1 MPITNLSFTNVGPFD
16 EIGFE
21 FDPQVNVFT
30 GPNNSG
36 KSSALWVLGEL
47 LVYPFTMP
55 AKLLTADSPHW
66 SLKYSSTEG
75 TQSVDGNLPSSPH
88 AMKSA
93 YEALGYTCF
102 IPAQRHGTNFRSA
115 GPSVSL
121 DTEARLR
128 AELDHL
134 ARERP
139 DELRKFRSEQVLDKL
154 WSGKLTED
162 ADLARRGN
170 LLMTDTSLVS
180 DESVIQKIVDL
191 DYAAYREGRPE
202 MRATIDKVGSLV
214 SKITEDFQ
222 ITFLGVGKDNNGLF
236 PQFGTPDGPMPLN
249 VLSQGTQSVIQC
261 LARVLIGYAEY
272 YDFPPDIEEKP
283 GVVIIDEIDA
293 HLHPS
298 WQRRVIPTLTQ
309 YFPKLQIFCSTHS
322 PMLLAGLTAGQAQ
335 LLRRD
340 EQGRVTVSTNESD
353 VVGWTADE
361 ILRNL
366 LEIPSPTDNNTAKQV
381 RRLQELRRQEELSAE
396 EAIELKK
403 LRDTVSKELF
413 SGPIS
418 AQAEQFLELLKYAK
432 GESTT
437 SSRSSTSKP
446 RGDSG
451 RRRPRA

>member
-1 MPITNLSFTNVGPFD
+1 MPITNVSFTNVGPFD
-16 EIGFE
+16 EIEFA

-47 LVYPFTMP
+47 LIYPFTMP
-55 AKLLTADSPHW
+55 AKMLRADSPHW

-75 TQSVDGNLPSSPH
+75 TQSIEGNLPSEPGP
-88 AMKSA
+88 MKSA

-128 AELDHL
+128 AELDHV

-139 DELRKFRSEQVLDKL
+139 DDLRAFRSEQLL
-154 WSGKLTED
+154 NNMWSGKQSED
-162 ADLARRGN
+162 ADLTRRRK
-170 LLMTDTSLVS
+170 LLLTDTSLVS

-202 MRATIDKVGSLV
+202 MRAIVDKVGSLV
-214 SKITEDFQ
+214 SEITEGFQ
-222 ITFLGVGKDNNGLF
+222 INFLGVGKDNNGLY
-236 PQFGTPDGPMPLN
+236 PQFGTPDGTMPLN

-261 LARVLIGYAEY
+261 LARFLIGYAEY

-283 GVVIIDEIDA
+283 GIVIIDEIDA

-340 EQGRVTVSTNESD
+340 EQERVTVSTNESD
-353 VVGWTADE
+353 VIGWTADE
-361 ILRNL
+361 ILRSL
-366 LEIPSPTDNNTAKQV
+366 LEIPSPTDFTTAKQV
-381 RRLQELRRQEELSAE
+381 SRLQELRRQEALSAE
-396 EAIELKK
+396 EAIELEK

-418 AQAEQFLELLKYAK
+418 PQAEHFLELLKYAK
-432 GESTT
+432 SESTT

-451 RRRPRA
+451 RRRPRG

>member
-16 EIGFE
+16 EIEFE

-47 LVYPFTMP
+47 LVYFFTMP
-55 AKLLTADSPHW
+55 SKLLRGDSSHW
-66 SLKYSSTEG
+66 ELKYTSTEG
-75 TQSVDGNLPSSPH
+75 TQSAEGTLPADPIP
-88 AMKSA
+88 MKSA

-102 IPAQRHGTNFRSA
+102 IPAQRHGTNFRSV
-115 GPSVSL
+115 GPSVNL

-128 AELDHL
+128 AELDHIM
-134 ARERP
+134 RERP
-139 DELRKFRSEQVLDKL
+139 SDLRGFRSEQLL
-154 WSGKLTED
+154 NSMWSGKLSDD
-162 ADLARRGN
+162 ADLTRRRK
-170 LLMTDTSLVS
+170 LLLTDTTLVS

-191 DYAAYREGRPE
+191 DYEAYREGRPE
-202 MRATIDKVGSLV
+202 LRAIVDKVGSLV
-214 SKITEDFQ
+214 SEITEGFQ
-222 ITFLGVGKDNNGLF
+222 IKFLGVGKDDSGLF
-236 PQFGTPDGPMPLN
+236 LQFGTPDGTMPLS
-249 VLSQGTQSVIQC
+249 VLSQGTQSVIHC
-261 LARVLIGYAEY
+261 LARFLLGYAEY
-272 YDFPPDIEEKP
+272 YDFQPNLEEKP
-283 GVVIIDEIDA
+283 GVLVIDEIDA

-353 VVGWTADE
+353 VIGWTADE
-361 ILRNL
+361 ILRSL
-366 LEIPSPTDNNTAKQV
+366 LELPSPTDNTTAKQV

-396 EAIELKK
+396 EAIELEE

-418 AQAEQFLELLKYAK
+418 AQAVQFLELLEHAK
-432 GESTT
+432 SESTT
-437 SSRSSTSKP
+437 SSRSSPSKP
-446 RGDSG
+446 RGGSG
-451 RRRPRA
+451 RRRPRG

>member
-1 MPITNLSFTNVGPFD
+1 MPISNLSFTNVGPFD
-16 EIGFE
+16 EIEFE

-47 LVYPFTMP
+47 LVYLFTMP
-55 AKLLTADSPHW
+55 AKLLRGDSPHW
-66 SLKYSSTEG
+66 NLKYSSTEG
-75 TQSVDGNLPSSPH
+75 TQSVEGNLPSEPH
-88 AMKSA
+88 MMKSA

-121 DTEARLR
+121 DAEVRLR
-128 AELDHL
+128 AELDHI

-139 DELRKFRSEQVLDKL
+139 DDFRKLRPGQFLDSL
-154 WSGKLTED
+154 WTGKLTED
-162 ADLARRGN
+162 LDLTRRRN

-202 MRATIDKVGSLV
+202 LRAIVDKVGSLV
-214 SKITEDFQ
+214 SEITEGFQ
-222 ITFLGVGKDNNGLF
+222 INFLGVGKDSNGLF
-236 PQFGTPDGPMPLN
+236 PQFGTPDGTMPLN

-261 LARVLIGYAEY
+261 LARFLIGYAEY

-283 GVVIIDEIDA
+283 GIVIIDEIDA

-298 WQRRVIPTLTQ
+298 WQRRVIPT
-309 YFPKLQIFCSTHS
+309 LQIFCSTHS

-335 LLRRD
+335 LLRRN
-340 EQGRVTVSTNESD
+340 ELGRVTVSTNESD
-353 VVGWTADE
+353 VIGWTADE

-366 LEIPSPTDNNTAKQV
+366 LEIPSPTAETTAKLV

-396 EAIELKK
+396 EAIELEK

-432 GESTT
+432 SESNT

-451 RRRPRA
+451 RRRPRG

>member
-1 MPITNLSFTNVGPFD
+1 MPIHSLSFTNVGPFD
-16 EIGFE
+16 EIEFE
-21 FDPQVNVFT
+21 FNPQVNVFT

-47 LVYPFTMP
+47 LVYPFAMP
-55 AKLLTADSPHW
+55 AKLLKGDSSHW

-75 TQSVDGNLPSSPH
+75 TQFVEGNLPSDVH

-115 GPSVSL
+115 GPSVSP
-121 DTEARLR
+121 DAEARAR
-128 AELDHL
+128 AELEHI

-139 DELRKFRSEQVLDKL
+139 NDFRKLRPEHLLDNL
-154 WSGKLTED
+154 WSGRLTED
-162 ADLARRGN
+162 LDLTRRRN
-170 LLMTDTSLVS
+170 LLMSDTSLVS

-202 MRATIDKVGSLV
+202 MRATVDKVGSLV
-214 SKITEDFQ
+214 SEITEGFQ
-222 ITFLGVGKDNNGLF
+222 INFLGVGKDNNGLF
-236 PQFGTPDGPMPLN
+236 PQFGTPDGIMPLN

-261 LARVLIGYAEY
+261 LARFLIGYAEY

-298 WQRRVIPTLTQ
+298 WQRRIIPTLTQ
-309 YFPKLQIFCSTHS
+309 HFPKLQIFCSTHS
-322 PMLLAGLTAGQAQ
+322 PMLLAGLTDGQAQ

-353 VVGWTADE
+353 VIGWTADE

-366 LEIPSPTDNNTAKQV
+366 LEIPSPTDDTTAKLV

-396 EAIELKK
+396 EAIELEK

-432 GESTT
+432 SESNT

-451 RRRPRA
+451 RRRPRG